1 MVLTA
6 AQYKR
11 TVLAIVTA
19 ILLAASACTA
29 AKSPPRPGPRASAI
43 TRSARF
49 KPAEIVAL
57 DPKDRPEARQ
67 KADQLATTAMSLIDT
82 FYDTAFVDPR
92 LWMGGA
98 HPGLASLFTQEARI
112 RLQGDIEALALGRL
126 APQLT
131 GVRVLRQQAP
141 KITFLFEDDLS
152 APVVLVSTEFS
163 AQGIPRGAGRAPLD
177 ISHSGDFWLSDESGA
192 YKIYAYSV
200 RLEAGTRQ
208 SFASFPAR

>member
-1 MVLTA
+1 MNLTA
-6 AQYKR
+6 APFKR
-11 TVLAIVTA
+11 TLLALLTA
-19 ILLAASACTA
+19 NLLAASACA
-29 AKSPPRPGPRASAI
+29 SPKSPARPRPRTSAI
-43 TRSARF
+43 TRFARF

-57 DPKDRPEARQ
+57 DSKDRPEARQ
-67 KADQLATTAMSLIDT
+67 KAAQLVPTAIILVNN
-82 FYDTAFVDPR
+82 FYDTAFVNPR
-92 LWMGGA
+92 LWMGGV
-98 HPGLASLFTQEARI
+98 HPGLATMFTQEAQI
-112 RLQGDIEALALGRL
+112 PLQGDLEALALGRL

-131 GVRVLRQQAP
+131 GLRVLRQTTP

-163 AQGIPRGAGRAPLD
+163 AQGNLKGAASARLA
-177 ISHSGDFWLSDESGA
+177 ISHSGDFWLTDEGGM